1 MSYVVIPPQGSAT
14 IAVPASSRIAVQ
26 TLGSA
31 DVFQDVGFPN
41 YPSQLSLLQTVANT
55 TWTSSAFSAAAS
67 VVISAGAQAVV
78 YEVGTNPVI
87 SFSNGNF
94 GPQGDPGVLNA
105 TGTLTAAM
113 MLAGIVTSTTA
124 AAVTATPDTGALID
138 GSSLFAVN
146 DSFDFSVINTGGT
159 NAFTISVGGGVAGI
173 TLVGNMAVAAS
184 SAGAFRVRK
193 TAANTFT
200 IYRIAS

>member
-1 MSYVVIPPQGSAT
+1 MSYVVIAPQGSAT
-14 IAVPASSRIAVQ
+14 VSVPASSRIAVQ

-31 DVFQDVGFPN
+31 DVFQEVGYPN

-55 TWTSSAFSAAAS
+55 TWTSSAFSAAAT
-67 VVISAGAQAVV
+67 VTISAGAQAVV

-87 SFSNGNF
+87 SFSNGAYQ
-94 GPQGDPGVLNA
+94 PQGAPGVLDA

-113 MLAGIVTSTTA
+113 MLSGIVTSVTT

-138 GSSLFAVN
+138 GASQFAVG
-146 DSFDFSVINTGGT
+146 DSFDFSVINTGGSNT
-159 NAFTISVGGGVAGI
+159 FTISVGGGVSGI
-173 TLVGNMAVAAS
+173 TLVGSMAVAAS
-184 SAGAFRVRK
+184 SAGLFRVRK
-193 TAANTFT
+193 TAASTFT